1 MSDIKDVTPQNT
13 SEDSLHEKTSNDNVI
28 TNEEQKGDNLD
39 KDGGKSTDMGDNS
52 DTETYMSPDT
62 LEKLTI
68 GFLSHCL
75 PDLQKAK
82 GALSEILTNQ
92 NVLQETVQN
101 ENTKF
106 NMNEDIE
113 KTMTK
118 AKLYHSK
125 LLYLKREMSNLSEK
139 SFKMKKRGI
148 KLQQQKIKEE
158 LHKQEQE
165 EKDKMREEMLTAK
178 VAKKRS
184 SSQSDKS

>member
-1 MSDIKDVTPQNT
+1 MSDIKDVSPQNT
-13 SEDSLHEKTSNDNVI
+13 SEDSLHEKTSNENVI
-28 TNEEQKGDNLD
+28 TDEEQKGDNLD

-52 DTETYMSPDT
+52 DTETYMSPET
-62 LEKLTI
+62 LEKLTL

-106 NMNEDIE
+106 NVNEDIE

-125 LLYLKREMSNLSEK
+125 LLYLKREMNNIAEK
-139 SFKMKKRGI
+139 SFKLKKRAI

-158 LHKQEQE
+158 LHKTEQD
-165 EKDKMREEMLTAK
+165 EKEKMREEMLTAK

-184 SSQSDKS
+184 SSQQQQT